1 LFNATLNDIFSVYI
15 QLEDVLFKDEVD
27 YVSKV
32 AKTEAEACLLIEGG
46 FEFVCDFDGHKL
58 FRKRAGI

>member
-1 LFNATLNDIFSVYI
+1 LIYV
-15 QLEDVLFKDEVD
+15 QLDEVLFKDEVD

-32 AKTEAEACLLIEGG
+32 AKTEAEAYRCIEAG

-58 FRKRAGI
+58 FRKRSDK